1 MNRNYP
7 KITIS
12 EEGEKWLDNGQ
23 MWMYKNNVVKLDEEI
38 ENGALVDIVTTKDR
52 YLGTGFLSRNSHITV
67 RILSKDTAD
76 TFDRAFFKERIQFA
90 YTYRKTLESKN
101 ITNCRLIFGE
111 ADQLPGLTVDRY
123 NDILVSQISS
133 YGLEQRKDMLYE
145 VLLEVLR

>member
-23 MWMYKNNVVKLDEEI
+23 MWMYKNNVVKLAEEI

-76 TFDRAFFKERIQFA
+76 TFDRAFSKKESNLRMRIA
-90 YTYRKTLESKN
+90 KRWKVR
-101 ITNCRLIFGE
+101 I
-111 ADQLPGLTVDRY
+111 
-123 NDILVSQISS
+123 
-133 YGLEQRKDMLYE
+133 
-145 VLLEVLR
+145 

>member
-52 YLGTGFLSRNSHITV
+52 YLRCV
-67 RILSKDTAD
+67 
-76 TFDRAFFKERIQFA
+76 
-90 YTYRKTLESKN
+90 
-101 ITNCRLIFGE
+101 
-111 ADQLPGLTVDRY
+111 
-123 NDILVSQISS
+123 
-133 YGLEQRKDMLYE
+133 
-145 VLLEVLR
+145 

>member
-23 MWMYKNNVVKLDEEI
+23 MWMYKNNIVKLAEEI

-76 TFDRAFFKERIQFA
+76 TFDRAFSKKESNLHMRFAKRWKVRI
-90 YTYRKTLESKN
+90 
-101 ITNCRLIFGE
+101 
-111 ADQLPGLTVDRY
+111 
-123 NDILVSQISS
+123 
-133 YGLEQRKDMLYE
+133 
-145 VLLEVLR
+145 